1 MYGKATATSGT
12 TYGVYGYHNSTSGAA
27 GHFYADN
34 NSSSSTAAGVYGRA
48 DADGTTT
55 LNAYGVAGHAYHR
68 GVGVGAWSNN
78 GEIFRGYDGN
88 YPSGSLRYYFQ
99 RNGWAFA
106 DGGWSTFVTGKDG
119 SKKFLYATQS
129 PEMWVEDFGTATL
142 SNGRAAIS
150 IARDFAEAVSTDTGY
165 HIFLTP
171 LGPSEALYVA
181 AKSLD
186 SFEVRSMNGLSTVSF
201 DYRIVARRAGFEEI
215 RMTEV
220 VQEEVGAE
228 VGETLDAE

>member
-27 GHFYADN
+27 GHFQADN

-55 LNAYGVAGHAYHR
+55 LNAYGVAGHAYYR
-68 GVGVGAWSNN
+68 GIGVGAWSQS
-78 GEIFRGYDGN
+78 GEIFRGFDGH

-129 PEMWVEDFGTATL
+129 PEIWVEDFGTATL
-142 SNGRAAIS
+142 SNGRAAVP
-150 IARDFAEAVSTDTGY
+150 IAKDFAGAVSTGTDY

-171 LGPSEALYVA
+171 LGPSDALYVA
-181 AKSLD
+181 AKAED
-186 SFEVRSMNGLSTVSF
+186 RFEVRSMDEAGAVSF

-228 VGETLDAE
+228 VEETLDAE